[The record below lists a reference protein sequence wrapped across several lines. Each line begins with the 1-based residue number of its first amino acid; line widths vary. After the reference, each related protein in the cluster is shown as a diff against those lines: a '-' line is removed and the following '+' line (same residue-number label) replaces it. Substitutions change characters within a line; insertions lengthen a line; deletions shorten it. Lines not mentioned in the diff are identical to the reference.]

1 MSMLFN
7 AKFYL
12 KNNADVFEASIGQPG
27 AEFALNHYQNFGF
40 KEFRDPNKDFNTK
53 FYLTEN
59 QDVADGGFNPLDHF
73 LDFGAKEGRTPNAT
87 FTTKATF
94 DTAAY
99 AAANSDLKKAG
110 ITSVDDLYAHFA
122 KFGYDEVRTGMQTKD
137 GVAISDGTTAVKV
150 GSTFTL
156 TSGKDTIVGDA
167 AANTIDATG
176 EVSGGVRLNSLNNN
190 DSIDAKG
197 GTDTL
202 NYFARSAAV
211 TPLSVKGIEVL
222 NIQNIQGNPAATILS
237 LIKGDAL
244 LETINS
250 SNGVGGITTVSN
262 IQGKIKTLDIS
273 TTAVGTT
280 VSILNTALSGTTDAL
295 ALNLNGVTAGVI
307 SVGGTIVGSG
317 YETINIA
324 IKGPASTVTL
334 TDGVSNSLATVN
346 VAGASA
352 LSLTLTDT
360 TVTKINAS
368 TVTGA
373 FTLNVAAGSGAQTIT
388 GGTVNDVI
396 NMAGTYTSA
405 DTIDG
410 GKGSDR
416 LTLTNAEAVAATT
429 VQTLITNVETIGLN
443 DGLSGTI
450 SLVNLGVDGLRLG
463 ATSVGAGT
471 LNYATGTTNTLDLQN
486 FASAN
491 FALTVNVAGTATTDA
506 LAMTVGSSA
515 AGNTYGNGTVT
526 INGAETVNL
535 VSQGGANTFGTGAFT
550 VTGTGLETLNIT
562 GSQNIRFNGAVVVD
576 QVNASGMTGTAVLNM
591 AAGAGTTA
599 IVVTGTKNADVIT
612 GSTLGDTLTGGAGND
627 TLQNSVNLTVATSND
642 VINTGDGNDT
652 VVLIGSNAIAG
663 AGSTQI
669 NSATR
674 VTDFDDVGTDILALS
689 SNAGNYAG
697 ATAFQ
702 ATGVTAAGLTVIQS
716 VVARANAT
724 AINLTNGAD
733 LLKFTTAGA
742 ITGAAVTIQTAFNT
756 AIGLTTVTGLGNN
769 GDDMFFTIFDTT
781 SNRMVIGIVDSGV
794 NTTIETADV
803 VHIVGTMNMTAAEYT
818 AFNTADFAMLA

>member
-1 MSMLFN
+1 M
-7 AKFYL
+7 
-12 KNNADVFEASIGQPG
+12 
-27 AEFALNHYQNFGF
+27 
-40 KEFRDPNKDFNTK
+40 
-53 FYLTEN
+53 
-59 QDVADGGFNPLDHF
+59 
-73 LDFGAKEGRTPNAT
+73 
-87 FTTKATF
+87 
-94 DTAAY
+94 
-99 AAANSDLKKAG
+99 
-110 ITSVDDLYAHFA
+110 
-122 KFGYDEVRTGMQTKD
+122 
-137 GVAISDGTTAVKV
+137 
-150 GSTFTL
+150 
-156 TSGKDTIVGDA
+156 
-167 AANTIDATG
+167 
-176 EVSGGVRLNSLNNN
+176 
-190 DSIDAKG
+190 
-197 GTDTL
+197 
-202 NYFARSAAV
+202 
-211 TPLSVKGIEVL
+211 
-222 NIQNIQGNPAATILS
+222 
-237 LIKGDAL
+237 
-244 LETINS
+244 
-250 SNGVGGITTVSN
+250 
-262 IQGKIKTLDIS
+262 
-273 TTAVGTT
+273 
-280 VSILNTALSGTTDAL
+280 
-295 ALNLNGVTAGVI
+295 
-307 SVGGTIVGSG
+307 
-317 YETINIA
+317 
-324 IKGPASTVTL
+324 
-334 TDGVSNSLATVN
+334 
-346 VAGASA
+346 
-352 LSLTLTDT
+352 
-360 TVTKINAS
+360 
-368 TVTGA
+368 
-373 FTLNVAAGSGAQTIT
+373 
-388 GGTVNDVI
+388 
-396 NMAGTYTSA
+396 
-405 DTIDG
+405 
-410 GKGSDR
+410 
-416 LTLTNAEAVAATT
+416 TNAEAVAATT

-471 LNYATGTTNTLDLQN
+471 LSYATGTTNTLDLQN

-550 VTGTGLETLNIT
+550 VTGTGVETLNIT

-689 SNAGNYAG
+689 SNANNYAG

-702 ATGVTAAGLTVIQS
+702 ATGVTAAGATVIQS
-716 VVARANAT
+716 VNGANNPFAVAA
-724 AINLTNGAD
+724 GAD
-733 LLKFTTAGA
+733 LLKFTTTGA
-742 ITGAAVTIQTAFNT
+742 ITGAITIQTAFDT
-756 AIGLTTVTGLGNN
+756 AIGLSTVTGLGNN

-781 SNRMVIGIVDSGV
+781 SNRMVIGIVDSGADNAV
-794 NTTIETADV
+794 GTADF
-803 VHIVGTMNMTAAEYT
+803 VHIVGTMNMTATEYA